1 MVKHNS
7 TTLNS
12 RNNNKLKSFYSVFVL
27 ISGILLL
34 NFITAC
40 VSTDAKHINAKNQQL
55 AVPNTPKN
63 LSKINLKQLLTQQHR
78 DWKGTPYKLGGNSK
92 NGIDCSGFVHITFKQ
107 RLGLKLPRTTSQLS
121 KTGMKISRN
130 QLTIGDLVFFTTGF
144 SKRHVG
150 IYMGNNSFLHAS
162 TSKGVMI
169 SSMDSPYWSK
179 HYWKATRILA
189 I

>member
-1 MVKHNS
+1 M
-7 TTLNS
+7 L
-12 RNNNKLKSFYSVFVL
+12 RLFYGVFVL

-34 NFITAC
+34 GVMSGCAS
-40 VSTDAKHINAKNQQL
+40 STSKHTKSSKQQI
-55 AVPNTPKN
+55 AVLNTPIK
-63 LSKINLKQLLTQQHR
+63 LSKTNVKQLLSQQHR
-78 DWKGTPYKLGGNSK
+78 DWKSTPYKLGGNSK

-107 RLGLKLPRTTSQLS
+107 RLGLDVPRTTSQLS
-121 KTGMKISRN
+121 KTGKKISRKK
-130 QLTIGDLVFFTTGF
+130 LAVGDLVFFNTGF

-150 IYMGNNSFLHAS
+150 IYIGNRSFLHAS